1 MISITRQ
8 LAAMAAAALLASLL
22 ATFPAQA
29 QQKDFEPQVGQ
40 AGKDVIWVP
49 TPDEVVD
56 RMLRMAQVTS
66 NDYVIDLGA
75 GDGKIAIAA
84 AKKFGAR
91 SLGIEYNPDMVKH
104 AMRNAEKAGVI
115 GKARVVHGDIF
126 QTDFTQATVITMYL
140 LPALNLKLR
149 PQILAMRPGTRVV
162 SHSFNMEDW
171 EPDETSTFDGRSA
184 YLWVVPAPVTGTWT
198 LEAGG
203 ERMEISLEQRYQKLD
218 GTIGLAPQL
227 RAGLRETRLR
237 GFVISFAYVDNNGVR
252 RDFNGRITG
261 NRMEGSFRGD
271 NNSEGRWSAAKK

>member
-1 MISITRQ
+1 MISIARA
-8 LAAMAAAALLASLL
+8 LAALAAATLLA
-22 ATFPAQA
+22 AAPAQA

-56 RMLRMAQVTS
+56 RMLRMAQVTA
-66 NDYVIDLGA
+66 NDYVVDLGA

-91 SLGIEYNPDMVKH
+91 ALGIEYNPDMVKH
-104 AMRNAEKAGVI
+104 AMRNAEKAGVVP
-115 GKARVVHGDIF
+115 KARIVHGDIF

-140 LPALNLKLR
+140 LPALNMKLR
-149 PQILAMRPGTRVV
+149 PQILAMRPGTRIV

-171 EPDETSTFDGRSA
+171 EADETSSMDGRNA
-184 YLWVVPAPVTGTWT
+184 YLWIVPAPVNGAWT

-203 ERMEISLEQRYQKLD
+203 ERLEMSLEQRFQKLD
-218 GTIGLAPQL
+218 GSVQL
-227 RAGLRETRLR
+227 DKMVRGGLREARLR

-252 RDFNGRITG
+252 RDFSGRITG

-271 NNSEGRWSAAKK
+271 NNSEGRWSATKK